1 MKEVPSWWRSPKTQ
15 KILIVAGFVGL
26 WEVTAFVLNTRFLP
40 EPFQV
45 GKTLVE
51 LSITG
56 ELFVHSLVSLTRVVA
71 GFFLALLIGI
81 PLGIVM
87 GWSPRMENFSV
98 ILELIRPIPPL
109 AWIPLALIWFGI
121 GFESKVFIIFIG
133 AFFPILSNSFLGVR
147 ETEPYL
153 IEAGKVLG
161 ATDSEVLRKIVIP
174 NSFPS
179 ILEGL
184 RIGLGIA
191 WMCLVAAELT
201 GLKSPLGLGYLI
213 MEARDLGRTDIVI
226 AGMIAIGVIG
236 YIMNFALRRAEGNLV
251 RWKGDQT

>member
-1 MKEVPSWWRSPKTQ
+1 MKTQ
-15 KILIVAGFVGL
+15 KSIIVIACVVLWEIVAL
-26 WEVTAFVLNTRFLP
+26 AANTRYLP
-40 EPFQV
+40 GPFEV
-45 GKTLVE
+45 GRTFVE
-51 LSITG
+51 LTATG
-56 ELFVHSLVSLTRVVA
+56 ELLVHSLVSLSRVIA
-71 GFFLALLIGI
+71 GFLLAVAVGL

-87 GWSPRMENFSV
+87 GWSKKMENFSV
-98 ILELIRPIPPL
+98 VIEVIRPIPPL
-109 AWIPLALIWFGI
+109 AWIPLAILWFGI

-161 ATDSEVLRKIVIP
+161 ATDNEVLRKIVIP

-201 GLKSPLGLGYLI
+201 GLKSPLGLGYMI
-213 MEARDLGRTDIVI
+213 MEARDLGRADIVM

-236 YIMNFALRRAEGNLV
+236 YVMNYVLRRTERNLV
-251 RWKGDQT
+251 RWKGDNA

>member
-1 MKEVPSWWRSPKTQ
+1 MKTQ
-15 KILIVAGFVGL
+15 KGIIIIACVVL
-26 WEVTAFVLNTRFLP
+26 WEVVALAANTRFLP
-40 EPFQV
+40 EPIKV
-45 GKTLVE
+45 GRTLVE
-51 LSITG
+51 LTATG
-56 ELFVHSLVSLTRVVA
+56 ELLVHSLVSLSRVMA
-71 GFFLALLIGI
+71 GFLLAVAVGL

-87 GWSPRMENFSV
+87 GWSKKMENFSV
-98 ILELIRPIPPL
+98 VIEVIRPIPPL
-109 AWIPLALIWFGI
+109 AWIPLAMLWFGI

-153 IEAGKVLG
+153 VEAGKVLG
-161 ATDSEVLRKIVIP
+161 ATDNEILRKIVIP

-179 ILEGL
+179 ILEGM

-201 GLKSPLGLGYLI
+201 GLKSPLGLGYMI
-213 MEARDLGRTDIVI
+213 MEARDLGRADIVM

-236 YIMNFALRRAEGNLV
+236 YVMNYVLRRTERNLV
-251 RWKGDQT
+251 RWKGDNA

>member
-1 MKEVPSWWRSPKTQ
+1 MNQMRTQ
-15 KILIVAGFVGL
+15 KVFIILFFVALWEIVAYAVNSRFVPG
-26 WEVTAFVLNTRFLP
+26 
-40 EPFQV
+40 PFQV
-45 GKTLVE
+45 GRT
-51 LSITG
+51 
-56 ELFVHSLVSLTRVVA
+56 FVQLTVSGDLAEHAVVSLARVVA
-71 GFFLALLIGI
+71 GFLLAVFIAL
-81 PLGIVM
+81 PLGIFM

-98 ILELIRPIPPL
+98 IVEMLRPIPPL
-109 AWIPLALIWFGI
+109 AWIPLAMLWFGI
-121 GFESKVFIIFIG
+121 GFQSKVFIIFIG

-147 ETEPYL
+147 ETPPYL
-153 IEAGKVLG
+153 IEAGRVLG
-161 ATDSEVLRKIVIP
+161 ATDNEILRRIVIP

-201 GLKSPLGLGYLI
+201 GLKSPVGLGYLI
-213 MEARDLGRTDIVI
+213 MEARDLGKADVVM

-236 YIMNFALRRAEGNLV
+236 YIMNAVLRWTENKLV

>member
-1 MKEVPSWWRSPKTQ
+1 MKTQ
-15 KILIVAGFVGL
+15 KSIIVIACVVLWEIVALAANTRYLPGPFEVGRTFVGL
-26 WEVTAFVLNTRFLP
+26 TA
-40 EPFQV
+40 
-45 GKTLVE
+45 
-51 LSITG
+51 TG
-56 ELFVHSLVSLTRVVA
+56 ELLVHSLVSLSRVIA
-71 GFFLALLIGI
+71 GFLLAVAVGL

-87 GWSPRMENFSV
+87 GWSKKMENFSV
-98 ILELIRPIPPL
+98 VIEVIRPIPPL
-109 AWIPLALIWFGI
+109 AWIPLAILWFGI

-161 ATDSEVLRKIVIP
+161 ATDNEVLRKIVIP

-201 GLKSPLGLGYLI
+201 GLKSPLGLGYMI
-213 MEARDLGRTDIVI
+213 MEARDLGRADIVM

-236 YIMNFALRRAEGNLV
+236 YVMNYVLRRTERNLV
-251 RWKGDQT
+251 RWKGDNA

>member
-1 MKEVPSWWRSPKTQ
+1 MRAQ
-15 KILIVAGFVGL
+15 KGVIVIAFVVL
-26 WEVTAFVLNTRFLP
+26 WEIAAFAANTRFLP
-40 EPFQV
+40 GPLDV

-51 LSITG
+51 LTATG
-56 ELFVHSLVSLTRVVA
+56 ELLVHSLVSLSRVVA
-71 GFFLALLIGI
+71 GFFLAVAIGL

-87 GWSPRMENFSV
+87 GWSQKMESFSV
-98 ILELIRPIPPL
+98 IIEVLRPIPPL
-109 AWIPLALIWFGI
+109 AWIPLAMLWFGI

-153 IEAGKVLG
+153 IEAGRVLG
-161 ATDSEVLRKIVIP
+161 ATDNEILRKIVIP

-201 GLKSPLGLGYLI
+201 GLKSPLGLGYMI
-213 MEARDLGRTDIVI
+213 MEARDLGRADIVM
-226 AGMIAIGVIG
+226 AGMIAIGIIG
-236 YIMNFALRRAEGNLV
+236 YAMNYVLRRTEERLV
-251 RWKGDQT
+251 RWKGDNP